1 MKPQKKTSCIA
12 VLICMTM
19 ANIGCSDAKR
29 EREASRELKSLEAVN
44 AVKVAALEYDD
55 FAKKLEFAED
65 GSADA
70 QKSVGLMYATGK
82 GVDKDLSKSFFW
94 YKSAAEQGDADA
106 QWILGYFYND
116 GEGVAKDEIEAYA
129 YWNLSGATIEGAR
142 FMIKEK
148 EGQFTPE
155 IRLQA
160 QERTKKLKMEIEAKM
175 KAKKSGK

>member
-1 MKPQKKTSCIA
+1 
-12 VLICMTM
+12 M

-94 YKSAAEQGDADA
+94 YKSAAEQGLR
-106 QWILGYFYND
+106 ILESFRSHHRGGPIYD
-116 GEGVAKDEIEAYA
+116 QRKR
-129 YWNLSGATIEGAR
+129 GAIY
-142 FMIKEK
+142 
-148 EGQFTPE
+148 P
-155 IRLQA
+155 
-160 QERTKKLKMEIEAKM
+160 
-175 KAKKSGK
+175 

>member
-1 MKPQKKTSCIA
+1 VKPQKKSGFIA
-12 VLICMTM
+12 VLVCLTM
-19 ANIGCSDAKR
+19 ANVGCSDAKR

-44 AVKVAALEYDD
+44 AVKVAALEYAD

-65 GSADA
+65 GSVDA

-106 QWILGYFYND
+106 QWMLGYFYND

-129 YWNLSGATIEGAR
+129 YWNLSGATVEGAR

-148 EGQFTPE
+148 EKQFTPE

-160 QERTKKLKMEIEAKM
+160 QERTKKLKTEIEAKI
-175 KAKKSGK
+175 KAKKNGK